1 MKLNFFIVFL
11 LGYTLQ
17 AQENVTYQ
25 VPQKEILELADF
37 ERAPS
42 VNLDS
47 KKQLMILSYRNTYKT
62 LEDLNQEEM
71 KLAGLRVNPIT
82 NISST
87 TTFINNIKL
96 KKITDKTESQVT
108 GLPKNPRI
116 ANYSLSPDE
125 KKLAFTHTTATGN
138 ELWMVDL
145 STFHA
150 KKLTEPI
157 LNANMGNPISWF
169 KDSQSILVRTL
180 PKNKPQLI
188 DEKNNIPD
196 GPIVS
201 VSEGKVS
208 QNRTYQDL
216 LKNKTDEA
224 NFDAIATSELLKVDL
239 NGNTTS
245 FLAPAIYSW
254 VSFSPDGNYLMV
266 NTIEKPYSYIV
277 PYSRFPQKT
286 TVFDQ
291 KGALVHVVNEMPLNE
306 IQPKGFSST
315 RTGKRNMNWRA
326 DVPAT
331 LFFAEALDGGDQ
343 SVEVSHRDEL
353 YLWEAP
359 FKNNPSSFFKTQQRF
374 AGVQWGSNEFALVM
388 DMWYDTRNTKTYV
401 VNPSLKE
408 NETRIMFDR
417 NFQDVYG
424 DPGEFETKK
433 NEFGQ
438 NVLAIEKGKLYL
450 IGEGYTKDGQFPFI
464 DEMDSKN
471 LNKKRLYTSTFKDKK
486 EELYSFIDINKGE
499 VLVQVQSKN
508 EFPNYYIRNLKSKKL
523 TPLTQFKNPFE
534 SLNKVHKELVNYKRK
549 DGVELSGTLY
559 LPAGYD
565 KTKKEKLPLLIWAY
579 PREYKDKSTAGQST
593 QNPNDFT
600 FPYYGSFVY
609 WVTRGYAV
617 LDDAAFPIVGEDDT
631 EPNDNFIEQLV
642 ANAEAAIDAV
652 DKMGY
657 INRNKVGVGGHS
669 YGAFMTANLLSHSN
683 LFACGIARSGA
694 YNRTLT
700 PFGFQSEQR
709 NYWDVPEV
717 YNTMSPFMNAHKMK
731 TPMLLTHGEADNN
744 PGTFTLQ
751 TERYFQALKNLGAP
765 VRMVILPKESH
776 GYVARENIMHLLW
789 EQDQFLEQHLKN

>member
-1 MKLNFFIVFL
+1 MNLRILFIL
-11 LGYTLQ
+11 CLGFTLQ
-17 AQENVTYQ
+17 AQENLKFQ
-25 VPQKEILELADF
+25 LPPKEILELADF

-42 VNLDS
+42 VNMDS

-71 KLAGLRVNPIT
+71 RLGGLRINPIT

-87 TTFINNIKL
+87 ATFINNIKL
-96 KKITDKTESQVT
+96 KRITDKTESQVS
-108 GLPKNPRI
+108 GLPNNPRI

-125 KKLAFTHTTATGN
+125 KKLAFTHTTPTGN
-138 ELWMVDL
+138 ELWIVDL
-145 STFHA
+145 NTFQA
-150 KKLTEPI
+150 KKLTGSI

-169 KDSQSILVRTL
+169 KDSQSLLIRAI

-188 DEKNNIPD
+188 DEKKNIPD

-201 VSEGKVS
+201 ISEGVVS

-224 NFDAIATSELLKVDL
+224 NFDALATSELLKVDL
-239 NGNTTS
+239 NGNTS
-245 FLAPAIYSW
+245 AFLPSALYSW
-254 VSFSPDGNYLMV
+254 VSFSPDGNYLMA

-277 PYSRFPQKT
+277 PYNRFPQKT
-286 TVFDQ
+286 AVYNQ
-291 KGALVHVVNEMPLNE
+291 QGQLVQVVNEMPLNE

-315 RTGKRNMNWRA
+315 RTGKRNMSWRA
-326 DVPAT
+326 DAPAT
-331 LFFAEALDGGDQ
+331 LFFVEALDGGDQ
-343 SVEVSHRDEL
+343 AMEVTHRDEL
-353 YLWEAP
+353 FLWEAP
-359 FKNNPSSFFKTQQRF
+359 FKNAPTSFFKTQQRF
-374 AGVQWGSNEFALVM
+374 AGVQWGTQDFALVM

-408 NETRIMFDR
+408 NQTRIMFDR
-417 NFQDVYG
+417 NYQDVYG
-424 DPGEFETKK
+424 DPGEFETKR

-438 NVLAIEKGKLYL
+438 NVLAIENGKLYL
-450 IGEGYTKDGQFPFI
+450 IGEGYTKEGQFPFI
-464 DEMDSKN
+464 DEMDSKS
-471 LNKKRLYTSTFKDKK
+471 LQKKRLYTSTLKDKK
-486 EELYSFIDINKGE
+486 EELYSFIDIKKGE
-499 VLVQVQSKN
+499 VLVQIQSKN
-508 EFPNYYIRNLKSKKL
+508 EFPNYYTRNLKSKKI

-617 LDDAAFPIVGEDDT
+617 LDDAAFPIVGEGDQ
-631 EPNDNFIEQLV
+631 EPNDTFIEQLV
-642 ANAEAAIDAV
+642 ANAEAAIDAI

-669 YGAFMTANLLSHSN
+669 YGAFMTANLLTHSN

-717 YNTMSPFMNAHKMK
+717 YNTMSPFMNAHMMK

-776 GYVARENIMHLLW
+776 GYVAKENILHLLW